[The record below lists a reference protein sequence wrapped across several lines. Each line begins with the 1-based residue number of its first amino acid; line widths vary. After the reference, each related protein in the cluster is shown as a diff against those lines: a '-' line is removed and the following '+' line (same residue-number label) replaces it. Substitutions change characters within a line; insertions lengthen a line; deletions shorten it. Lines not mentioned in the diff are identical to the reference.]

1 MRTIDVNILTQK
13 VAELCQNSNFYI
25 DPLVIKKIKYFRNQ
39 ETPQLA
45 KNILDTLLQNYQLAA
60 EQKMPI
66 CQDTGI
72 ANIFLEVGSQVQFTN
87 GDVNQAIQAGVEQG
101 YKLGYLRKSVVSDPL
116 FQRKNT
122 QTNTPALIYWETVPG
137 DKIKLTVAPKG
148 AGSENMSRIAMLKP
162 ADGKQG
168 VVDFVLAAVQ
178 KAGGNPCP
186 PIIVGIGIGG
196 SFDKAALLAKKAL
209 LQPLDSNNADS
220 RYAALETELLQKIND
235 LQIGPQGLGGKT
247 TALKVNILQ
256 QPCHIA
262 SLPVAVNIQC
272 HVHRHQTVEI

>member
-209 LQPLDSNNADS
+209 LQPLDSSNADS

>member
-39 ETPQLA
+39 ETSQLA

-178 KAGGNPCP
+178 KAGGNPRP
-186 PIIVGIGIGG
+186 PLIVG
-196 SFDKAALLAKKAL
+196 
-209 LQPLDSNNADS
+209 
-220 RYAALETELLQKIND
+220 
-235 LQIGPQGLGGKT
+235 
-247 TALKVNILQ
+247 
-256 QPCHIA
+256 
-262 SLPVAVNIQC
+262 
-272 HVHRHQTVEI
+272 

>member
-1 MRTIDVNILTQK
+1 MRTIDVNLLTQK

-25 DPLVIKKIKYFRNQ
+25 DPLVIEKIKYFRKQ
-39 ETPQLA
+39 ETSQLA
-45 KNILDTLLQNYQLAA
+45 QNILDTLLQNYQLAA
-60 EQKMPI
+60 NQKMPI

-72 ANIFLEVGSQVQFTN
+72 ANIFLEVGSQVKFIN
-87 GDVNQAIQAGVEQG
+87 GAVNQAIQAGVEQG
-101 YKLGYLRKSVVSDPL
+101 YKQGFLRKSVVSDPL

-122 QTNTPALIYWETVPG
+122 QTNTPALIYWEIVPG
-137 DKIKLTVAPKG
+137 DKLKLTVAPKG

-168 VVDFVLAAVQ
+168 VVDFVLETVQ

-196 SFDKAALLAKKAL
+196 SFDRAALLAKKAL
-209 LQPLDSNNADS
+209 LQPLDSNNTDT
-220 RYAALETELLQKIND
+220 RYAALEAELLQKINT
-235 LQIGPQGLGGKT
+235 LEIGPQGLGGLT